1 MMKKSISWMVF
12 LLLMTAACAQ
22 AAPQLTN
29 VTADGESLHAG
40 EGWTVSFETTEGGA
54 LAMQLA
60 RRRTGETVRSG
71 RDAGGRGE
79 RDSSVWDGVLPDGS
93 AAADGVYTVAVQLR
107 NYWGEESEESLLPLT
122 IGGNERGGF
131 RRAGH
136 AGFEQP
142 RYSGSADLGRRHR
155 GGAGLGRRRDGE
167 RASRRWMK
175 TAGVPCRRRR
185 ASGT

>member
-1 MMKKSISWMVF
+1 MDVF

-54 LAMQLA
+54 LAMQL
-60 RRRTGETVRSG
+60 RGTEGETVDLG
-71 RDAGGRGE
+71 ATQVDAGSGQL
-79 RDSSVWDGVLPDGS
+79 VWDGVLPDGS
-93 AAADGVYTVAVQLR
+93 EAADGVYTVAVQR
-107 NYWGEESEESLLPLT
+107 ATTGAKRAKKACAADHR
-122 IGGNERGGF
+122 GNERGGF

-155 GGAGLGRRRDGE
+155 GSAGLGRRRDGE
-167 RASRRWMK
+167 RGAD
-175 TAGVPCRRRR
+175 G
-185 ASGT
+185 G

>member
-22 AAPQLTN
+22 AVPQLTN

-54 LAMQLA
+54 LAMQL
-60 RRRTGETVRSG
+60 RGTEGETVDLG
-71 RDAGGRGE
+71 ATQVDAGSGQL
-79 RDSSVWDGVLPDGS
+79 VWDGVLPDGS
-93 AAADGVYTVAVQLR
+93 EAADGVYTVAVQLR
-107 NYWGEESEESLLPLT
+107 NYWGE
-122 IGGNERGGF
+122 GERRKPAAADPSGKRNAAVSGVP
-131 RRAGH
+131 GH

-155 GGAGLGRRRDGE
+155 GSAGLGRRRDGE
-167 RASRRWMK
+167 RGAD
-175 TAGVPCRRRR
+175 G
-185 ASGT
+185 G